1 MHTFNSYTKLSQIPY
16 QIRKL
21 ELLIKIACEDF
32 WRKITFYQVLNTQS
46 KKLCKLSTKKC
57 LILINNNKKY
67 TKQILFHK
75 KLFWQEMLSTLC
87 AGKQRSCW
95 NSHLLPTASS
105 AACSHESCSY
115 PVQSTECKDKAVED
129 KWVTQDS
136 CPLGEVLNNCIAS
149 ESRKEA
155 IRLALEDCI
164 MPSCPSSFWH
174 WRGWSHMQNA
184 ETQ

>member
-1 MHTFNSYTKLSQIPY
+1 MIQTFPHFLSRKCIHLIHTLIHTQIPY
-16 QIRKL
+16 QIWKL

-57 LILINNNKKY
+57 LILNNNNKKY
-67 TKQILFHK
+67 TKQILFHN
-75 KLFWQEMLSTLC
+75 KLFWQEMLSTLR

-129 KWVTQDS
+129 KWATQDS
-136 CPLGEVLNNCIAS
+136 FPFVRSWTIVLLQKV
-149 ESRKEA
+149 ER
-155 IRLALEDCI
+155 R
-164 MPSCPSSFWH
+164 
-174 WRGWSHMQNA
+174 Q
-184 ETQ
+184 